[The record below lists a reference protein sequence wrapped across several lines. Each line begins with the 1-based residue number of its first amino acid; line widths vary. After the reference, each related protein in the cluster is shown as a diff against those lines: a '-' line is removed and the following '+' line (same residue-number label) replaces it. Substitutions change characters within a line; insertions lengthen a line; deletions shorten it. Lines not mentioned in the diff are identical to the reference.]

1 MVPFAIAGVQMHVS
15 ADGDNVSRMLRL
27 TDLTIGRFPWVQ
39 MILFSELA
47 PFGPLTRHATP
58 LPGPIEQTFQAA
70 AKKHAIWLIPGS
82 VFELTGDATVYN
94 TAPVINPRGEIVA
107 RYRKM
112 FPFLPYEHGV
122 QGGTEF
128 CIFDVP
134 HVGRFGLSI
143 CYDIWFPETTRSL
156 TAAGVEVLLHPV
168 LTGTTDRDV
177 ELAIARAS
185 AAQFQCYV
193 FDINGLGAGGLG
205 RSCVFDP
212 SGTAL
217 YEAAGLEEI
226 IPIEIDL
233 QQVRRQREVGLR
245 GLGQVLKSFRDRN
258 VDFDVYRRRS
268 GYLDSLGALA
278 TPLRGGTG
286 GINAGEPRML
296 AGPGQHDVAPT
307 PALKVESSK
316 LNGGDQ
322 IGGLAAS
329 GGRVDDFLE
338 GLRDDANDNQKAQK
352 HLRNPSFLSPK

>member
-15 ADGDNVSRMLRL
+15 ADGDNVSKMLRL
-27 TDLTIGRFPWVQ
+27 IDITIARFPWVQ
-39 MILFSELA
+39 MVLFSELA

-58 LPGPIEQTFQAA
+58 LPGAIERTFQAA

-82 VFELTGDATVYN
+82 VFELTGDSTVYN
-94 TAPVINPRGEIVA
+94 TAPVISPDGETVA

-134 HVGRFGLSI
+134 QVGRFGLSI

-226 IPIEIDL
+226 IPVEIDL
-233 QQVRRQREVGLR
+233 EQVRRQREVGLR

-258 VDFDVYRRRS
+258 VDFDIYRRRS
-268 GYLDSLGALA
+268 GFLDSLGALA
-278 TPLRGGTG
+278 TPLRGGTA
-286 GINAGEPRML
+286 GIHAGAPGTLREPS
-296 AGPGQHDVAPT
+296 PHDPT
-307 PALKVESSK
+307 PTLAFKGESKS

-322 IGGLAAS
+322 IGGPCRTS
-329 GGRVDDFLE
+329 RMD
-338 GLRDDANDNQKAQK
+338 
-352 HLRNPSFLSPK
+352 